1 VIEVVVEV
9 EQPVLDRDAS
19 LAGLVGEVE
28 VDRRAGPR
36 EPKLILDHRILP
48 RVRVGLRAADVEI
61 RRRGRDREREERRL
75 GLSDRAVRGRAA
87 AQVGLGQ
94 VVLQPQGAVSL
105 AGGEP
110 EHGRVLLRELD
121 RTRGGERAQPKHQ
134 CPDRRPEPRERA
146 SPSLSWLSA
155 EKRNRAPVQSWPRA
169 NRKRLELGAFR
180 LLPCLDGSSPNKKMR
195 KERKFRLTV
204 RDRLG
209 TVRGVSVP
217 NPKGGC

>member
-1 VIEVVVEV
+1 MRAARDVDEGMRSGFLQTRPCDPLASLMLRVGRSERGAVLEHDGDALPVCFVLVVEVVVEV

-121 RTRGGERAQPKHQ
+121 RTRGGERAQ
-134 CPDRRPEPRERA
+134 RSVRERA
-146 SPSLSWLSA
+146 
-155 EKRNRAPVQSWPRA
+155 
-169 NRKRLELGAFR
+169 G
-180 LLPCLDGSSPNKKMR
+180 
-195 KERKFRLTV
+195 
-204 RDRLG
+204 DRLAG
-209 TVRGVSVP
+209 AEHDRRG
-217 NPKGGC
+217 G